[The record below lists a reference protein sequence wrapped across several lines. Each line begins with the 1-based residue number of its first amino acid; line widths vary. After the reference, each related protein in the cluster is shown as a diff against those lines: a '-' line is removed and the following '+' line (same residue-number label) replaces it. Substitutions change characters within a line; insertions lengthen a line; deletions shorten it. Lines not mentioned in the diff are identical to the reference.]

1 MTVTRFEWDE
11 DKNRLNQRKHGIG
24 FETALRVFADP
35 LCVTEQ
41 DRIEGSEM
49 RWRTWGLVGETL
61 LLLVAHTIGEDG
73 GDDWCN
79 EVIRI
84 ISARK
89 ATPRERRRYAQ
100 ENR

>member
-1 MTVTRFEWDE
+1 MTGTRFEWDE

-24 FETALRVFADP
+24 FESALRVFADP

-41 DRIEGSEM
+41 DRIESGEM
-49 RWRTWGLVGETL
+49 RWRPWRLVGETL
-61 LLLVAHTIGEDG
+61 LLLVAHTVGEDSG
-73 GDDWCN
+73 ENWSN

-89 ATPRERRRYAQ
+89 TTPRERRRHTQ